1 MSRAA
6 IHRADGRIEEI
17 ASKTSTSVSRGDRL
31 VVETAGGGGFG
42 DPAARAPE
50 RIEADVANGK
60 VSRAAAATLY
70 RPSTDETMRQET
82 TS

>member
-31 VVETAGGGGFG
+31 IVETAGGGGFG
-42 DPAARAPE
+42 DPASRARV
-50 RIEADVANGK
+50 RIDADIANGK
-60 VSRAAAATLY
+60 VSRAAAASLY
-70 RPSTDETMRQET
+70 RASTD
-82 TS
+82 